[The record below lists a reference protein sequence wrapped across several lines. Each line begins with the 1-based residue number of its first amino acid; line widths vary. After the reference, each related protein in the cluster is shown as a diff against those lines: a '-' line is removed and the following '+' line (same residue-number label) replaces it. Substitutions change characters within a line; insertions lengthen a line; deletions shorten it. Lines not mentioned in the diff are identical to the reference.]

1 MSGRATIRERWVL
14 IAPAFALL
22 LAVVAVPILRVLWL
36 SLFHADLVGHERFA
50 FAGFDQYVRLWNDAR
65 WLRALGNT
73 VMFTCSSVATE
84 LLLGLAFA
92 LLLHRAFRGRGWVR
106 ALVTLPWV
114 LPTAIMALAWAWIA
128 NDSFGVAN
136 DLLQR
141 LGILRA
147 PVAWL
152 GEPATAMA
160 TIVLA
165 DTWKTTP
172 FVMLVLLAGLQ
183 GIPDSVI
190 EAARL
195 DGLSNWHRLTRVILP
210 LLLPSILVAGLFRL
224 IQAYGAFDLIY
235 VMTGGGP
242 GGATETVSLYAY
254 RNYFRY
260 LDFGYGSALAVQA
273 VALVALA
280 SWAIVR
286 WAREPG
292 EAEA

>member
-1 MSGRATIRERWVL
+1 MNGRATIRESWVL
-14 IAPAFALL
+14 IAPAFLFL
-22 LAVVAVPILRVLWL
+22 LAVIALPILRVLWL
-36 SLFHADLVGHERFA
+36 SFLHADLVGNQHFS
-50 FAGFDQYVRLWNDAR
+50 FAGIDQYDRLWNDAR
-65 WLRALGNT
+65 WLKSLGNT
-73 VMFTCSSVATE
+73 VMFTFSSVAIE
-84 LLLGLAFA
+84 LGLGLALA
-92 LLLHRAFRGRGWVR
+92 LLLHRAFRGRGLVR

-128 NDSFGVAN
+128 NDTFGVAN

-141 LGILRA
+141 LGLLRA

-152 GEPATAMA
+152 GAPATAM
-160 TIVLA
+160 TTVVLA
-165 DTWKTTP
+165 DVWKTTP
-172 FVMLVLLAGLQ
+172 FVTLVLLAGLQ
-183 GIPDSVI
+183 GIPDTVV

-195 DGLSNWHRLTRVILP
+195 DGLSPWRRLARVTLP
-210 LLLPSILVAGLFRL
+210 LLLPSVLVAGLFRL

-273 VALVALA
+273 VVLMALL

-292 EAEA
+292 EVS

>member
-1 MSGRATIRERWVL
+1 VNGRGSIRERWML
-14 IAPAFALL
+14 IAPAFVLL
-22 LAVVAVPILRVLWL
+22 LAVIAIPILRVIWL
-36 SLFHADLVGHERFA
+36 SFLHADLVGNQRFT
-50 FAGFDQYVRLWNDAR
+50 FAGLDQYVRLWNDAR
-65 WLRALGNT
+65 WFRALGNT
-73 VMFTCSSVATE
+73 IMFTCSSVAAE

-92 LLLHRAFRGRGWVR
+92 LLLHRAFRGRGLVR

-136 DLLQR
+136 DLLHR
-141 LGILRA
+141 IGLLRA

-152 GEPATAMA
+152 GQPATAMA
-160 TIVLA
+160 TIIAA
-165 DTWKTTP
+165 DVWKTTP
-172 FVMLVLLAGLQ
+172 FVTLVLLAGLQ
-183 GIPDSVI
+183 GIPESVI

-195 DGLSNWHRLTRVILP
+195 DGLAAWQRLTSVILP
-210 LLLPSILVAGLFRL
+210 LLLPSVLVAGLFRM

-242 GGATETVSLYAY
+242 GGATETVSLYSY

-273 VALVALA
+273 VVIVALV
-280 SWAIVR
+280 SWAVVR

-292 EAEA
+292 EVA

>member
-1 MSGRATIRERWVL
+1 MNGRATLRERWTL
-14 IAPAFALL
+14 IAPAFLLL
-22 LAVVAVPILRVLWL
+22 LAVIVVPILRVLWL
-36 SLFHADLVGHERFA
+36 SFQHADLVGHQQFA
-50 FAGFDQYVRLWNDAR
+50 YAGLDQYLRLWHDPR
-65 WLRALGNT
+65 WFAALGNT
-73 VMFTCSSVATE
+73 VMFTFSSVAAE

-92 LLLHRAFRGRGWVR
+92 LLLHRAFRGRGFVR

-136 DLLQR
+136 DILRR
-141 LGILRA
+141 LGLLHA

-152 GEPATAMA
+152 GHPATAM
-160 TIVLA
+160 TTLVLA

-172 FVMLVLLAGLQ
+172 FVTLVLLAGLQ
-183 GIPDSVI
+183 GIPETVT
-190 EAARL
+190 EASRL
-195 DGLSNWHRLTRVILP
+195 DGLTSWQRVTRVTLP
-210 LLLPSILVAGLFRL
+210 LLLPSVLVAGLFRL

-242 GGATETVSLYAY
+242 GGSTETVSLYAY

-280 SWAIVR
+280 AWLIVR

-292 EAEA
+292 EVA

>member
-1 MSGRATIRERWVL
+1 MNGRGTLRERWVL
-14 IAPAFALL
+14 IAPALLLL
-22 LAVVAVPILRVLWL
+22 LAVIAVPILRVLWL
-36 SLFHADLVGHERFA
+36 SFLHADLVGHQRYT

-65 WLRALGNT
+65 WLEALGNT
-73 VMFTCSSVATE
+73 VMFTFSSVAAE
-84 LLLGLAFA
+84 LWLGLVFA
-92 LLLHRAFRGRGWVR
+92 LLLHRAFRGRGLVR
-106 ALVTLPWV
+106 TLVTLPWV

-136 DLLQR
+136 DLLHRVGLQ
-141 LGILRA
+141 RA

-152 GEPATAMA
+152 GQPATAMA
-160 TIVLA
+160 TVVLA
-165 DTWKTTP
+165 DVWKTTP
-172 FVMLVLLAGLQ
+172 FVALVLLAGLQ

-195 DGLSNWHRLTRVILP
+195 DGLSAWHRLTRVILP

-273 VALVALA
+273 VALIALTA
-280 SWAIVR
+280 WAIVR
-286 WAREPG
+286 RAREPG
-292 EAEA
+292 EVS

>member
-1 MSGRATIRERWVL
+1 MNDRGMFRERWL
-14 IAPAFALL
+14 LLAPAFLLL
-22 LAVVAVPILRVLWL
+22 LAVIALPILRVVWL
-36 SLFHADLVGHERFA
+36 SFLHADLVGHERFT
-50 FAGFDQYVRLWNDAR
+50 FAGWDQYVRVWNDAR
-65 WLRALGNT
+65 WLKALGNT

-92 LLLHRAFRGRGWVR
+92 LLLHRAFPGRGLVR
-106 ALVTLPWV
+106 TIVTLPWV

-136 DLLQR
+136 DLLHR
-141 LGILRA
+141 VGLLRA

-152 GEPATAMA
+152 GYPATAMA
-160 TIVLA
+160 TVVLA
-165 DTWKTTP
+165 DVWKTTP
-172 FVMLVLLAGLQ
+172 FVTLVLLAGLQ

-195 DGLSNWHRLTRVILP
+195 DGLSPWHRLTRVTLP
-210 LLLPSILVAGLFRL
+210 LLLPSVLVAGLFRL
-224 IQAYGAFDLIY
+224 IQAFGAFDLIY

-242 GGATETVSLYAY
+242 GGSTETVSLYAY

-273 VALVALA
+273 VILVALA

-292 EAEA
+292 EVA

>member
-1 MSGRATIRERWVL
+1 MNGQSTIRERWTL
-14 IAPAFALL
+14 IAPAFVLL
-22 LAVVAVPILRVLWL
+22 LLVIAIPILRVFWL
-36 SLFHADLVGHERFA
+36 SFLHADLVGHQRFA
-50 FAGFDQYVRLWNDAR
+50 FAGFAQYERLWNDER

-73 VMFTCSSVATE
+73 VMFTCSSVAIE

-92 LLLHRAFRGRGWVR
+92 LLLHRAFRGRGLVR
-106 ALVTLPWV
+106 TLVTLPWV

-136 DLLQR
+136 DLLHK
-141 LGILRA
+141 LGLLRA

-152 GEPATAMA
+152 GQPATAMA
-160 TIVLA
+160 TIILA
-165 DTWKTTP
+165 DAWKTTP
-172 FVMLVLLAGLQ
+172 FVTLVLLAGLQ

-195 DGLSNWHRLTRVILP
+195 DGLTAWNRLTRVTLP

-273 VALVALA
+273 VLLVALTA
-280 SWAIVR
+280 WAIVR

-292 EAEA
+292 EVA